1 MKNQNKEKKK
11 SVDKN
16 KKKALIHY
24 NDWAWSNVKRD
35 ALKSAG
41 YVRKEDVREED
52 VREEDV
58 HERIKKRKALSTLLK
73 SIDYSHI
80 F

>member
-1 MKNQNKEKKK
+1 M
-11 SVDKN
+11 
-16 KKKALIHY
+16 
-24 NDWAWSNVKRD
+24 KRD